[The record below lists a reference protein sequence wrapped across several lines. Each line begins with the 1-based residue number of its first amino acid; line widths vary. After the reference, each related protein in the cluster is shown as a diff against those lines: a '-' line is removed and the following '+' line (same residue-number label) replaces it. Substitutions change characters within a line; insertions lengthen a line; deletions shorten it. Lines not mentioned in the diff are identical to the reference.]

1 MIQFEIIRWK
11 NFLSTGNVFTEVPLN
26 KNSNTLIIGDNGAGK
41 STILDALTFGLFGRP
56 FRSVNKAQLINSIN
70 QGGTVVE
77 IEFSIGSKKYI
88 VKRGI
93 KKNFF
98 QIYLDG
104 SLLNQD
110 ASVRDYQEF
119 LEKTVL
125 KLNYKSFTQIVLLG
139 SSSFIPFMQLK
150 TSERRAIIEDLL
162 DIEIFSVMN
171 QLLKGKVS
179 VNKDTTGTVDISLGL
194 AKGEEKST
202 KHLIE
207 KLRENKTSQIQK
219 NKKDIKEHE
228 DFLEDYKNKNTGINQ
243 EIEKIKQSITDESK
257 VKEEIKSLLN
267 YKNDIE
273 KGILQSEEDIEF
285 YEKNKECNVCR
296 QDIPDKFREK
306 MIEHFH
312 GKMHQLSG
320 GVIKLGEKLSEA
332 EHRTGTIDKVLRE
345 IQNFKNDIIKNQ
357 NSIQVC
363 TQYINKVS
371 NQNDEISQM
380 IDDIDTKKIELE
392 TIKETIETYTEQREE
407 LSKEKHLY
415 ELATTL
421 LKDTGIKTRIIKQY
435 LPIINKMINKY
446 LSAMDFYITFELD
459 ENFNE
464 SIKSRH
470 RDEFTYASFSE
481 GEKMRID
488 LALLFTWRAVAKLK
502 NSVNTNLLVLDEVF
516 DSSLDASGTDEFLK
530 ILYDLTHGT
539 SSNINVFVISHK
551 GEVLYDKFEKTI
563 KFQKQKNFS
572 TLAA

>member
-1 MIQFEIIRWK
+1 LITFEIIRWK
-11 NFLSTGNVFTEVPLN
+11 NFLSTGNAFTEVELN

-110 ASVRDYQEF
+110 ASIRDYQEF

-171 QLLKGKVS
+171 QILKSKVG
-179 VNKDTTGTVDISLGL
+179 VNKDNTGTIDVSLGL

-202 KHLIE
+202 NVLIQ
-207 KLRENKTSQIQK
+207 KLKENKTSQIKK

-228 DFLEDYKNKNTGINQ
+228 DYLEDYKNKNIKINQ
-243 EIEKIKQSITDESK
+243 EIDEVKESIADESK
-257 VKEEIKSLLN
+257 VREEVKSLKV
-267 YKNDIE
+267 YKDDIE
-273 KGILQSEEDIEF
+273 KGILQSENDIEF
-285 YEKNKECNVCR
+285 YEENKECNVCR
-296 QDIPDKFREK
+296 QNIPDEFREQ
-306 MIEHFH
+306 MIKHFH

-320 GVIKLGEKLSEA
+320 GIVKLSEKLSAA
-332 EHRTGTIDKVLRE
+332 EHRTSTIDNILKK
-345 IQNFKNDIIKNQ
+345 IQSLENDIIKNQ

-380 IDDIDTKKIELE
+380 IDDIDVKKLELE
-392 TIKETIETYTEQREE
+392 GIKEDIKNYTEKREK

-415 ELATTL
+415 ELATAL

-435 LPIINKMINKY
+435 LPIINKLINKY

-459 ENFNE
+459 EGFNE
-464 SIKSRH
+464 TIKSRH

-539 SSNINVFVISHK
+539 SANINVFVISHK